1 MRRRKFLQMGATAA
15 AAGTTLSCTADKSP
29 WRSLTVEE
37 ASTLEALCEQIIPA
51 DRDAGATQAGVV
63 RYIDLQL
70 AGFYKPFRAAYRQG
84 LADLVA
90 MRFTEMPAERKT
102 AVLTELDG
110 SAKAFF
116 EMVVSHTMQGFYGG
130 PRHGGNRDAVSWR
143 MLGVPVPPV
152 RGRAQYDF
160 RKG

>member
-1 MRRRKFLQMGATAA
+1 MGATAA

-29 WRSLTVEE
+29 WRFLTAEE
-37 ASTLEALCEQIIPA
+37 ASTLEALSEQIIPA
-51 DRDAGATQAGVV
+51 DRDAGAAQAGVV
-63 RYIDLQL
+63 CFIDLQL
-70 AGFYKPFRAAYRQG
+70 VGFYRPFQAAYRQG
-84 LADLVA
+84 LADLA
-90 MRFTEMPAERKT
+90 GMRFTQLPPERKT
-102 AVLTELDG
+102 AVLTALDTG
-110 SAKAFF
+110 KAGASAKAFF
-116 EMVVSHTMQGFYGG
+116 DMVVSHAMQGFYGG